1 MTTSYK
7 TLLFLLLLVG
17 LTGVSCKKFL
27 EETPYDT
34 IPDEN
39 TIYDKSSAEAAV
51 RGAYRSLASLNYSAG
66 FQNTILQSGGDV
78 KSLNNAQTDLN
89 VINYDLRS
97 DIAFLSTYWGNFYNT
112 INRTNHIIEKVPA
125 VTDIKLTAAQKDQL
139 LGEAYFIRA
148 ISYFDLARTFGNV
161 QIFLTPTKV
170 VADKLGTPQS
180 TPAQVYA
187 QVLEDLNKAEPLLPA
202 PVLRNRVSKSTVNAL
217 RARVY
222 LYIKNY
228 EQAEADASI
237 VIGNSAY
244 KLIKPFALA
253 AGTSES
259 VLELSFSVNDVNGGY
274 AQWNTSNRALE
285 PKPAIHNL
293 LNDPAVGGDRKLLS
307 VKNAAGQFIG
317 GIYPTN
323 TSSAYLIRTAEVFLN
338 RAEARLLK
346 AVPDLNGAAED
357 INAVRVRANVPALAN
372 GLSKADLLLAL
383 ENERRVEFAL
393 EPFRWFDIVR
403 TGRAPVVFSLND
415 PNKYIWPIPA
425 GERLADKSLEQNP
438 GYGKN

>member
-1 MTTSYK
+1 MNTSYK
-7 TLLFLLLLVG
+7 SLLFLLVLVS

-125 VTDIKLTAAQKDQL
+125 VSDIKLTTTLRDQL

-161 QIFLTPTKV
+161 QIFLTPTRV

-187 QVLEDLNKAEPLLPA
+187 QVLDDLNKAEPLLPA
-202 PVLRNRVSKSTVNAL
+202 TVVRNRVAKSTVNAL
-217 RARVY
+217 RARLY
-222 LYIKNY
+222 LYLKNY

-259 VLELSFSVNDVNGGY
+259 VLELSYSVNDVNGGY

-285 PKPAIHNL
+285 PKPVIHNL
-293 LNDPAVGGDRKLLS
+293 LNDPAVGGDRKILS

-323 TSSAYLIRTAEVFLN
+323 TSSAYLIRTAEVYLN

-346 AVPDLNGAAED
+346 ATPDLNGAAED
-357 INAVRVRANVPALAN
+357 INAVRIRANVPALAL
-372 GLSKADLLLAL
+372 GLSRADLLLAL

-403 TGRAPVVFSLND
+403 TGRAPEVFNLSD

-425 GERLADKSLEQNP
+425 GERLADKSLNQNP

>member
-1 MTTSYK
+1 MKTPHK
-7 TLLFLLLLVG
+7 TLLILILMTSVFS
-17 LTGVSCKKFL
+17 VSCKKFL

-51 RGAYRSLASLNYSAG
+51 RGAYRSLASLNYSSG
-66 FQNTILQSGGDV
+66 FQNTILQSGGDI

-89 VINYDLRS
+89 VINYNLRS

-112 INRTNHIIEKVPA
+112 INRSNHIIEKVPA
-125 VTDIKLTAAQKDQL
+125 VNDIKLTAALRDQL

-148 ISYFDLARTFGNV
+148 ISYFDLARVFGNV
-161 QIFLTPTKV
+161 QIFLTPTRA
-170 VADKLGTPQS
+170 VADKLGVKQS
-180 TPAQVYA
+180 TQAEVYA
-187 QVLEDLNKAEPLLPA
+187 QVLADLNKAEPLLPA
-202 PVLRNRVSKSTVNAL
+202 AVLRNRAAKSTVNAL
-217 RARVY
+217 RSRLY
-222 LYIKNY
+222 LYLKNY

-237 VIGNSAY
+237 VLGNTAY

-259 VLELSFSVNDVNGGY
+259 VLELSYSVNDVNAAY
-274 AQWNTSNRALE
+274 SQWNTSNRALE
-285 PKPAIHNL
+285 PKAIIHNL

-307 VKNAAGQFIG
+307 VKNASGQFIG

-323 TSSAYLIRTAEVFLN
+323 TSSAYLIRTAEVYLN

-346 AVPDLNGAAED
+346 AAPDLTGAAED
-357 INAVRVRANVPALAN
+357 INAVRTRANVPPLAP
-372 GLSKADLLLAL
+372 GLGKADLQLAL

-403 TGRAPVVFSLND
+403 TGRAPVVFNLSD
-415 PNKYIWPIPA
+415 PDKYIFPVPA
-425 GERLADKSLEQNP
+425 GEILADPSLVQNP

>member
-1 MTTSYK
+1 MNIQHK
-7 TLLFLLLLVG
+7 TLLILSLIIVVFS
-17 LTGVSCKKFL
+17 TSCKKFL

-51 RGAYRSLASLNYSAG
+51 RGAYRALASLNYGAG

-112 INRTNHIIEKVPA
+112 INRTNHIIEKVPG
-125 VTDIKLTAAQKDQL
+125 VTDIKLTAAQRDQL

-148 ISYFDLARTFGNV
+148 ISYFDLGRTFGNV
-161 QIFLTPTKV
+161 QIFLTPTRV
-170 VADKLGTPQS
+170 VADKLGVKQS
-180 TPAQVYA
+180 TQAEVYA
-187 QVLEDLNKAEPLLPA
+187 QVLDDLNKAEPLLQTT
-202 PVLRNRVSKSTVNAL
+202 VLRNRATRSTVNAL

-222 LYIKNY
+222 LYTKKY
-228 EQAEADASI
+228 TEAEADASI
-237 VIGNSAY
+237 VIANPAY

-259 VLELSFSVNDVNGGY
+259 ILEFSYSVNDVNAGY

-285 PKPAIHNL
+285 PKAVIHNL
-293 LNDPAVGGDRKLLS
+293 LNDPNVGGDRKLLS
-307 VKNAAGQFIG
+307 VKNPAGQFIG

-323 TSSAYLIRTAEVFLN
+323 TSAAYLLRTAEAYLIR
-338 RAEARLLK
+338 AEARVLK
-346 AVPDLNGAAED
+346 ATPDLAGAIED
-357 INAVRVRANVPALAN
+357 LNAVRVRANVPAVSDALT
-372 GLSKADLLLAL
+372 KEEILLAI
-383 ENERRVEFAL
+383 EDERRVEFAL
-393 EPFRWFDIVR
+393 EPFRWFDIIR
-403 TGRAPVVFSLND
+403 TGRAAAVFNLSD
-415 PNKYIWPIPA
+415 PGKYIFPIPA
-425 GERLADKSLEQNP
+425 GEILADRSLEQNP

>member
-1 MTTSYK
+1 MNNPHK
-7 TLLFLLLLVG
+7 ILLLLI
-17 LTGVSCKKFL
+17 LLISMSAASCKKFL
-27 EETPYDT
+27 EQTPYDT

-51 RGAYRSLASLNYSAG
+51 RGAYRSLASLNYGAG
-66 FQNTILQSGGDV
+66 FQNTILQSGGDI

-112 INRTNHIIEKVPA
+112 INRTNHIIEKVPL
-125 VTDIKLTAAQKDQL
+125 VNDIKLTALQRDQL

-161 QIFLTPTKV
+161 QIFLTPTRV
-170 VADKLGTPQS
+170 VADKLGVKQS
-180 TPAQVYA
+180 TQTEVYA
-187 QVLEDLNKAEPLLPA
+187 QVLSDLNKAEPLLQI
-202 PVLRNRVSKSTVNAL
+202 PVLRNRVAKSTVNAL

-222 LYIKNY
+222 LYTKKY
-228 EQAEADASI
+228 TEAEADANI
-237 VIGNSAY
+237 VLSNSAY

-253 AGTSES
+253 AGTTES
-259 VLELSFSVNDVNGGY
+259 VLELSYSVNDVNASY

-285 PKPAIHNL
+285 PKAGIHNL

-307 VKNAAGQFIG
+307 VRNSAGQFIG

-323 TSSAYLIRTAEVFLN
+323 TAAGYLIRTAEVYLN
-338 RAEARLLK
+338 RAEARALK
-346 AVPDLNGAAED
+346 TTPDLPGAISD
-357 INAVRVRANVPALAN
+357 INTVRIRANVTELPTTLT
-372 GLSKADLLLAL
+372 KDEVLLAI

-403 TGRAPVVFSLND
+403 TGRASAVFNLND
-415 PNKYIWPIPA
+415 PNKYIFPIPA
-425 GERLADKSLEQNP
+425 GERLADPSLEQNP